1 MHVNIGN
8 VKKSIMH
15 MQIMMRVKLFQLAVY
30 VLLITQLG
38 TCHGLCQSDNNQ
50 QEVRSYVQQLENVS
64 TNTAEPL
71 SPSCHG
77 PWTIAESKGNTT
89 SCQCGSNLGGLVKC
103 DGNSFDVQVLT
114 CYCMTHYEKDPN
126 ITVVGACLY
135 ACHQPIGR
143 GYHGPV
149 YCGKKAPDRYGQLCG
164 SCSKN
169 FSPPVY
175 SYDWHCVNNSLSSGY
190 SKHWIKYI
198 AVAYVPLTIFFLVI
212 TMFQISVPSPS
223 MSAFI
228 LVSQLSA
235 APVQMR
241 ILTDQLGYNTR
252 SVQLFIQSGLSLYG
266 VWNLDFFRL
275 VYSPFTLGPSIG
287 TLQILALDYAVAA
300 YPLFLIVATYILV
313 ELHDNDFRIVVWL
326 WKPFHYCFA
335 CYRRQWDIRTS
346 LVDTFATFFLLSYVK
361 FLSASFDLLFP
372 VYLYNV
378 RGETIDKYLYY
389 DGTIEY
395 FGKQHLPYAILAI
408 VVLILVNL
416 LPVVLLLLYPC
427 QCFQKLLNF
436 CGLRCH
442 ALHTFI
448 DVFQGSYK
456 NRTDGTYDRRWFSAV
471 YLLVRLAF
479 LTVFAMIQN
488 CLMGC
493 FFEAMLLTLT
503 AILVGVVQ
511 PYKSHIQ
518 NAVDVVLILTTALA
532 YSSGAINRV
541 ADIEYL
547 SYNIPSGILAIIFGL
562 VPLFY
567 MSTVALYWLI
577 LRKKIPQKLYSKLRN
592 LLPCVHSGSISHSS
606 SEQSL
611 PDRLA
616 NPEEYE
622 PLLHGSLGNVLGSDG
637 KHDTF
642 EAPDLQSSY

>member
-1 MHVNIGN
+1 
-8 VKKSIMH
+8 

-50 QEVRSYVQQLENVS
+50 QEVKSYVQQLENVS
-64 TNTAEPL
+64 TNPAEPL

-77 PWTIAESKGNTT
+77 PWTIAENKGNTT

-135 ACHQPIGR
+135 TCQPR
-143 GYHGPV
+143 SSDYHDAL
-149 YCGKKAPDRYGQLCG
+149 YCDPIRDGQLCA
-164 SCSKN
+164 SCKKN
-169 FSPPVY
+169 FSLPVY

-198 AVAYVPLTIFFLVI
+198 VVAYVPLTIFFLVV
-212 TMFQISVPSPS
+212 TVFHISVPSPS
-223 MSAFI
+223 MSAFV
-228 LVSQLSA
+228 LVIQLGT

-241 ILTDQLGYNTR
+241 ILTDQLRYNPR
-252 SVQLFIQSGLSLYG
+252 SLQILVQFFASLCG

-275 VYSPFTLGPSIG
+275 VYSPFSLNPSIG

-300 YPLFLIVATYILV
+300 YPLFLIVATYIIV

-361 FLSASFDLLFP
+361 FLSVSFDLLIP

-378 RGETIDKYLYY
+378 KGETIDKYLYY
-389 DGTIEY
+389 DGTIQY

-456 NRTDGTYDRRWFSAV
+456 NRTDCTYDRRWFSAV

-479 LTVFAMIQN
+479 LTVFAMTQTY
-488 CLMGC
+488 LMSC

-511 PYKSHIQ
+511 PYKSYVN
-518 NAVDVVLILTTALA
+518 NAVDVVLILAVALA
-532 YSSGAINRV
+532 YSSVAINLI
-541 ADIEYL
+541 ANIEHF
-547 SYNIPSGILAIIFGL
+547 SYIKPSTVLVSIFGA
-562 VPLFY
+562 VPMFY
-567 MSTVALYWLI
+567 IITVAVYWLI
-577 LRKKIPQKLYSKLRN
+577 LRKKFPQKLYSKLRDI
-592 LLPCVHSGSISHSS
+592 LPCVHSGSISHSS

-622 PLLHGSLGNVLGSDG
+622 PLLHASLGNVLDSDG
-637 KHDTF
+637 EHDTC

>member
-1 MHVNIGN
+1 
-8 VKKSIMH
+8 
-15 MQIMMRVKLFQLAVY
+15 MQIMMRVKLLQLAVH

-50 QEVRSYVQQLENVS
+50 QEVRSYVQQLENIS

-77 PWTIAESKGNTT
+77 PWTIAVSKGNTT

-103 DGNSFDVQVLT
+103 DGNSFEVQVLT

-135 ACHQPIGR
+135 TCHQPR
-143 GYHGPV
+143 GSDYHDGIHCEP
-149 YCGKKAPDRYGQLCG
+149 ARDGQLCG
-164 SCSKN
+164 SCKKN

-175 SYDWHCVNNSLSSGY
+175 SYDWHCVNNSLSTGY

-198 AVAYVPLTIFFLVI
+198 AVAYVPLTFFFLVV
-212 TMFQISVPSPS
+212 TAFHISAPSPS
-223 MSAFI
+223 MSAFV
-228 LVSQLSA
+228 LVSQLGT

-241 ILTDQLGYNTR
+241 IFTDQLTR
-252 SVQLFIQSGLSLYG
+252 RLTRMLVQLIASIYG

-275 VYSPFTLGPSIG
+275 VYSPFSLGPSIS
-287 TLQILALDYAVAA
+287 TLQILALDYAVAT

-361 FLSASFDLLFP
+361 FLSVSFDLLIP

-378 RGETIDKYLYY
+378 KGETIDKYLYY

-395 FGKQHLPYAILAI
+395 FGKRHLPYAILAI

-427 QCFQKLLNF
+427 QCFQKLFNF

-448 DVFQGSYK
+448 DVFQGGYK
-456 NRTDGTYDRRWFSAV
+456 NRTDCTYDRRWFSAV

-479 LTVFAMIQN
+479 LTVFAMTQN
-488 CLMGC
+488 YLMSC

-511 PYKSHIQ
+511 PYKSNVH
-518 NAVDVVLILTTALA
+518 NAVDVVLILATALH
-532 YSSGAINRV
+532 YCSNAINLV
-541 ADIEYL
+541 ANIERF
-547 SYNIPSGILAIIFGL
+547 SYAKPSGLLLFIFAL

-567 MSTVALYWLI
+567 ISTVALYWLL
-577 LRKKIPQKLYSKLRN
+577 LRKKIPQKLCSKLRD
-592 LLPCVHSGSISHSS
+592 LLPYICSGSISHSS

-622 PLLHGSLGNVLGSDG
+622 PLLHGSLGNVLDSDG
-637 KHDTF
+637 KHDTC
-642 EAPDLQSSY
+642 EAPDLQTRY

>member
-1 MHVNIGN
+1 
-8 VKKSIMH
+8 
-15 MQIMMRVKLFQLAVY
+15 MMRVKPLQLAVY
-30 VLLITQLG
+30 FVCVITQLG

-50 QEVRSYVQQLENVS
+50 QEVRSYIQQLGNIS

-103 DGNSFDVQVLT
+103 DRNSFEVQVLK

-135 ACHQPIGR
+135 TCLQPKGSD
-143 GYHGPV
+143 YHYEINCEP
-149 YCGKKAPDRYGQLCG
+149 APDGHVGQLCG
-164 SCSKN
+164 SCRKN
-169 FSPPVY
+169 FSSPVY
-175 SYDWHCVNNSLSSGY
+175 SYNWHCVNNSLSSGY

-198 AVAYVPLTIFFLVI
+198 AVAYVPLTIFFLVVS
-212 TMFQISVPSPS
+212 TFHISAPSPS
-223 MSAFI
+223 MNAFV
-228 LVSQLSA
+228 LVSQLIT
-235 APVQMR
+235 APAQMR
-241 ILTDQLGYNTR
+241 ILTDQLTYNPQ
-252 SVQLFIQSGLSLYG
+252 SVQTLTKSVASFYG
-266 VWNLDFFRL
+266 IWNLDFFRL
-275 VYSPFTLGPSIG
+275 VYSPFTLNPSIS

-300 YPLFLIVATYILV
+300 YPLFLIVATYILI

-361 FLSASFDLLFP
+361 FLSVSFDLLIP
-372 VYLYNV
+372 VYLYTV
-378 RGETIDKYLYY
+378 KGETIDKYLYY

-427 QCFQKLLNF
+427 QCFQKFLNF

-448 DVFQGSYK
+448 DVFQGCYK

-479 LTVFAMIQN
+479 LTVFAMTQN
-488 CLMGC
+488 SLMGC
-493 FFEAMLLTLT
+493 FFEAMLLTLI

-511 PYKSHIQ
+511 PYKSNVH
-518 NAVDVVLILTTALA
+518 NVVDMVLILAVALGF
-532 YSSGAINRV
+532 SSVAINRV

-547 SYNIPSGILAIIFGL
+547 SYNIPTAVLVIIFA
-562 VPLFY
+562 VIPLFY
-567 MSTVALYWLI
+567 ISTVALYWLL
-577 LRKKIPQKLYSKLRN
+577 LRKKFPQKVYSKLRD
-592 LLPCVHSGSISHSS
+592 LIPCVRSGSISHSS

-622 PLLHGSLGNVLGSDG
+622 PLLHASLANVLVSDG
-637 KHDTF
+637 EHDTC